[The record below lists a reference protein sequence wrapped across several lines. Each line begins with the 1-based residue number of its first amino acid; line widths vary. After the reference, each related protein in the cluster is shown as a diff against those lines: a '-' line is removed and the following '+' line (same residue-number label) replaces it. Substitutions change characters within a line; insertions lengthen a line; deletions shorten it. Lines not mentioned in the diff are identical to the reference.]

1 MAEKESHQPTHK
13 AFTVI
18 KREGKEDYWLDIGV
32 AFPHKD
38 GRGFTVKLQAIP
50 LDAKIVC
57 REIAEG
63 EEPKDRA
70 GPVCLN
76 NFSASISGAS
86 AGVRLPSGGAAG

>member
-38 GRGFTVKLQAIP
+38 SRGFNIMLQAFP
-50 LDAKIVC
+50 LDAKISAA
-57 REIAEG
+57 RS
-63 EEPKDRA
+63 PRA
-70 GPVCLN
+70 KNRRIP
-76 NFSASISGAS
+76 
-86 AGVRLPSGGAAG
+86 

>member
-63 EEPKDRA
+63 EEPTDTVTPLRSQQPDRQ
-70 GPVCLN
+70 
-76 NFSASISGAS
+76 
-86 AGVRLPSGGAAG
+86 GGTGRGRR

>member
-18 KREGKEDYWLDIGV
+18 KREGKEDCWLDIGV

-50 LDAKIVC
+50 LDGKIVC
-57 REIAEG
+57 REITAD
-63 EEPKDRA
+63 EEAGDPAPEPRPKPANAADRQ
-70 GPVCLN
+70 
-76 NFSASISGAS
+76 
-86 AGVRLPSGGAAG
+86 GGTGRGRR

>member
-50 LDAKIVC
+50 LDAKIVI
-57 REIAEG
+57 REITAED
-63 EEPKDRA
+63 EPQDPPQVVRA
-70 GPVCLN
+70 QE
-76 NFSASISGAS
+76 FH
-86 AGVRLPSGGAAG
+86 RKGGQRR